1 METLKSRKA
10 IKAILTDQQ
19 IALIVGS
26 LLGDGYLVK
35 TTSGFAFRVNHGL
48 TQKAYVDWKYEIL
61 KNITNSKPRKSSNVC
76 YYFRT
81 ISHPAFIQLRSKF
94 YKGRRKIVPKKL
106 LKKVLTPFVL
116 AVWIMDDGSR
126 DGNQLRINS
135 QCFSE
140 KENIVLQKILYT
152 KLGIKTTLNKDK
164 NMYRLRIKD
173 ESMRKLKNS
182 VSKYII
188 PSMRYK
194 LSL

>member
-19 IALIVGS
+19 IALILGS
-26 LLGDGYLVK
+26 LLGDGHLVK

-48 TQKAYVDWKYEIL
+48 KQKAYVDWKYEIL
-61 KNITNSKPRKSSNVC
+61 KNTTNSKPRESSKKC

-81 ISHPAFIQLRSKF
+81 VSHPIFLQLRKKF
-94 YKGRRKIVPKKL
+94 YKGRRKIVPKEL
-106 LKKVLTPFVL
+106 LKRILTPFIL

-152 KLGIKTTLNKDK
+152 KLGIKTTLNRDK

-182 VSKYII
+182 VSKYFI